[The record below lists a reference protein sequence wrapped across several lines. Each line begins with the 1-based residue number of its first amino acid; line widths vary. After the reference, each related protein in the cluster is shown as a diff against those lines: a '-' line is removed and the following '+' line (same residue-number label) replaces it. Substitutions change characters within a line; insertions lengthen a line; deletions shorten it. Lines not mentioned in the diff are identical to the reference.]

1 MPNSGLVV
9 DLACLMPDSRTRVEP
24 TPRALLTEGAARL
37 AAGQVE
43 TPRLDA
49 EVLLRFL
56 LRWDRARLFRD
67 LQEPSPAATRASY
80 AALIAR
86 RLAGEP
92 VAYITG
98 SREFMGLPL
107 WVGPGV
113 LSPRPETECLVE
125 WLVAQAG
132 AWLPGLSAPRI
143 VDVGSGSGAIAL
155 ALARFLPRARV
166 VAIERSRAALPYVTA
181 NRDCLG
187 LANRVL
193 VARGDLLEP
202 VDRAD
207 AIAANLP
214 YLRPEQ
220 LHLGLAW
227 EPEEALVGG
236 ADGLD
241 GYRALVP
248 QAAARLALPG
258 LFAAEIDPAQVAPML
273 ALCREAFPDAAVEA
287 RRDLAGLHRFV
298 TVMRG

>member
-1 MPNSGLVV
+1 MTGSLSRGEPALR
-9 DLACLMPDSRTRVEP
+9 DLLA
-24 TPRALLTEGAARL
+24 EGAARL
-37 AAGQVE
+37 AAAQVE

-56 LRWDRARLFRD
+56 LGWGRAQLFRE
-67 LQEPSPAATRASY
+67 LAEQAPAATRASY
-80 AALIAR
+80 AVLIAR

-98 SREFMGLPL
+98 TREFMGLPL
-107 WVGPGV
+107 RVGPGV

-125 WLVAQAG
+125 WLVARVA
-132 AWLPGLSAPRI
+132 AWPPALSAPRI
-143 VDVGSGSGAIAL
+143 VDIGTGSGAIAL
-155 ALARFLPRARV
+155 ALARLLPRARV
-166 VAIERSRAALPYVTA
+166 VAIERSRAALPYATT
-181 NRDCLG
+181 NRDRLG
-187 LANRVL
+187 LASRVL

-202 VDRAD
+202 VGPVD

-220 LHLGLAW
+220 LHAGLAW

-236 ADGLD
+236 DDGLA

-248 QAAARLALPG
+248 QAAARLAVPG

-273 ALCREAFPDAAVEA
+273 ALCRDAFPDAAVEA
-287 RRDLAGLHRFV
+287 HRDLAGLPRFV
-298 TVMRG
+298 TVTRG

>member
-1 MPNSGLVV
+1 MTTGSQASG
-9 DLACLMPDSRTRVEP
+9 EP
-24 TPRALLTEGAARL
+24 ALRALLAESAARL
-37 AAGQVE
+37 ATGQVE

-56 LRWDRARLFRD
+56 LDWDRARLFRD
-67 LQEPSPAATRASY
+67 LAEQAPAGTRVSY

-98 SREFMGLPL
+98 SREFMGLSL

-125 WLVAQAG
+125 WLVAQLA
-132 AWLPGLSAPRI
+132 AWPPALAAPRI
-143 VDVGSGSGAIAL
+143 VDVGAGSGAIAL
-155 ALARFLPRARV
+155 AVARFLPRARV
-166 VAIERSRAALPYVTA
+166 VAIERSGAALPYTTT
-181 NRDCLG
+181 NRERLG
-187 LANRVL
+187 LASRVL
-193 VARGDLLEP
+193 VARGDLLAP
-202 VDRAD
+202 VGRVD

-220 LHLGLAW
+220 LHAGLAW

-236 ADGLD
+236 PDGLA

-248 QAAARLALPG
+248 QAAARLAVPG

-273 ALCREAFPDAAVEA
+273 ALCRDAFPDAAVEA
-287 RRDLAGLHRFV
+287 HRDLAGLPRFV
-298 TVMRG
+298 TVTRG